1 MKIENVPI
9 ESLHP
14 YAHNTRIHPPKQ
26 IELLARSI
34 KAFGFNNPVLIDKEN
49 VILAGHGRVLAAKK
63 LNLKSVPTVKIE
75 HLTPLEL
82 KAFRIADNRIAEQ
95 SCWNQESLKLEFQEL
110 ISCQDEMD
118 INLTGFSTPD
128 IDLLY
133 LPEINTS
140 KEEILDIPLD
150 IPKRVKLG
158 DLWSLGK
165 HRLFCGNA
173 LEGASYRELLGNN
186 KADMVFTD
194 APFNVK
200 TEGHICGNGKYKHK
214 DFAMAHGE
222 MSSQEF
228 TNFLSQTFKNLI
240 QFSKDGSLHFVCMD
254 WRHIS
259 EISAAGKTYTA
270 LKNICV
276 WDKQCGGM
284 GSLYRSQ
291 HEFFFLFKN
300 GNAAHINHIDLGKYG
315 RNRTNVW
322 SYPGVRVSNPVNRDD
337 LKFHPTVKPVG
348 MIADAILDVS
358 NIGDIVLD
366 CFAGSGSTLL
376 ACERTNR
383 TGYMMEID
391 PHYCDVILY
400 RFEQLTGEKAELE
413 ETLI

>member
-1 MKIENVPI
+1 MKIENIPV
-9 ESLHP
+9 EELKAYSR
-14 YAHNTRIHPPKQ
+14 NTRIHSPKQ

-34 KAFGFNNPVLIDKEN
+34 KVFGFNNPVLIDKNN
-49 VILAGHGRVLAAKK
+49 VILAGHGRVLAARK

-95 SCWNQESLKLEFQEL
+95 SCWDKASLKLEFQEL
-110 ISCQDEMD
+110 VSCQDEMD

-128 IDLLY
+128 IDLLF
-133 LPEINTS
+133 LSEINTS
-140 KEEILDIPLD
+140 KEETLNIPID
-150 IPKRVKLG
+150 IPKRVKSG
-158 DLWSLGK
+158 DLWSLGQ

-173 LEGASYRELLGNN
+173 LESSSYRELLGNQ

-200 TEGHICGNGKYKHK
+200 TDGHICGNGKYKHK

-222 MSSQEF
+222 MTPQEF
-228 TNFLSQTFKNLI
+228 TDFLSQTFKNLI

-259 EISAAGKTYTA
+259 EISTAGKAYTA

-276 WDKQCGGM
+276 WDKQYGGM

-300 GNAAHINHIDLGKYG
+300 GNTTHINHIDLGKYG

-322 SYPGVRVSNPVNRDD
+322 SYPGVRVSNPVNRND

-376 ACERTNR
+376 SCEKTNR
-383 TGYMMEID
+383 KGYMMEID
-391 PHYCDVILY
+391 PHYCDVILF
-400 RFEQLTGEKAELE
+400 RFEQLTGKKAKFE
-413 ETLI
+413 EVLA

>member
-9 ESLHP
+9 ESLQS
-14 YAHNTRIHPPKQ
+14 YAHNTRIHPPRQ

-95 SCWNQESLKLEFQEL
+95 SCWNQASLKLEFQEL

-140 KEEILDIPLD
+140 KEEIVDIPLD
-150 IPKRVKLG
+150 IPKCVKPG

-173 LEGASYRELLGNN
+173 LEAASYRELLGNK

-200 TEGHICGNGKYKHK
+200 ADGHICGSGKYKHK

-259 EISAAGKTYTA
+259 EIPAAGKAYTA
-270 LKNICV
+270 LKNICI

-291 HEFFFLFKN
+291 HEFFFLFKH
-300 GNAAHINHIDLGKYG
+300 GNAAHINHIDLEKYG

-322 SYPGVRVSNPVNRDD
+322 SYPGVRISNPVNRDD

-358 NIGDIVLD
+358 NIEDIVLD

-383 TGYMMEID
+383 KGYMMEID

-400 RFEQLTGEKAELE
+400 RFEQLTGEKPELE

>member
-1 MKIENVPI
+1 MKIENTPI
-9 ESLHP
+9 ETLKS
-14 YAHNTRIHPPKQ
+14 YSRNTRIHSPKQ

-34 KAFGFNNPVLIDKEN
+34 KAFGFNNPVLIDKDN
-49 VILAGHGRVLAAKK
+49 FILAGHGRVLAATK
-63 LNLKSVPTVKIE
+63 LNLKTVPTVKIE
-75 HLTPLEL
+75 HLSPLEL

-95 SCWNQESLKLEFQEL
+95 SCWNKEALKLEFQDL
-110 ISCQDEMD
+110 ILYQNEMD
-118 INLTGFSTPD
+118 INVTGFSTPD

-133 LPEINTS
+133 LPEINTPH
-140 KEEILDIPLD
+140 EEALDLSSN
-150 IPKRVKLG
+150 IPKRVKPG
-158 DLWSLGK
+158 ELWSLGK
-165 HRLFCGNA
+165 HLLFCGNA
-173 LEGASYRELLGNN
+173 LEPASYRELLGNK

-200 TEGHICGNGKYKHK
+200 TDGHICGNGKYKHK

-228 TNFLSQTFKNLI
+228 THFLSQTFKNLI

-254 WRHIS
+254 WRHIA
-259 EISAAGKTYTA
+259 EITTAGKVYSA

-300 GNAAHINHIDLGKYG
+300 GNASHINNIDLGKYG

-322 SYPGVRVSNPVNRDD
+322 SYPGVRVSNPVNRND

-383 TGYMMEID
+383 KGYMIEID

-400 RFEQLTGEKAELE
+400 RFEQLTGQKAKFKEVLV
-413 ETLI
+413 

>member
-1 MKIENVPI
+1 MKIENIPV
-9 ESLHP
+9 EKLKAYSR
-14 YAHNTRIHPPKQ
+14 NTRIHSPKQ

-34 KAFGFNNPVLIDKEN
+34 KVFGFNNPVLIDKNN
-49 VILAGHGRVLAAKK
+49 VILAGHGRVLAARK
-63 LNLKSVPTVKIE
+63 LNLKSIPTVKIE

-95 SCWNQESLKLEFQEL
+95 SSWDKASLKLEFQEL
-110 ISCQDEMD
+110 VSCQDEMD
-118 INLTGFSTPD
+118 VNLTGFSTPD
-128 IDLLY
+128 IDLLF
-133 LPEINTS
+133 LSEINTS
-140 KEEILDIPLD
+140 KEETLDIPLD
-150 IPKRVKLG
+150 IPRRVKPG
-158 DLWSLGK
+158 DLWSLGR

-173 LEGASYRELLGNN
+173 LESSSYRELLGNQ

-200 TEGHICGNGKYKHK
+200 TDGHICGNGKYKHK

-222 MSSQEF
+222 MTPQ
-228 TNFLSQTFKNLI
+228 
-240 QFSKDGSLHFVCMD
+240 DGSLHFVCMD

-259 EISAAGKTYTA
+259 EISTAGKAYTA

-300 GNAAHINHIDLGKYG
+300 GNATHINHIDLGKYG

-322 SYPGVRVSNPVNRDD
+322 SYPGVRVSNPVNRND

-358 NIGDIVLD
+358 NIRDIVLD

-376 ACERTNR
+376 ACEKTNR
-383 TGYMMEID
+383 KGYMMEID

-400 RFEQLTGEKAELE
+400 RFEQLTGQKAKFE
-413 ETLI
+413 EVLA

>member
-14 YAHNTRIHPPKQ
+14 YAHNTRIHSPKQ
-26 IELLARSI
+26 IESLARSI
-34 KAFGFNNPVLIDKEN
+34 KAFGFNNPVLVDKDN
-49 VILAGHGRVLAAKK
+49 FILAGHGRVLAATK
-63 LNLKSVPTVKIE
+63 LNLKTVPTVKIE
-75 HLTPLEL
+75 HLSPLEL

-95 SCWNQESLKLEFQEL
+95 SCWNKDALKLEFQDL
-110 ISCQDEMD
+110 ISYQDEID

-128 IDLLY
+128 IDLLC

-140 KEEILDIPLD
+140 HEEIIDIPLN
-150 IPKRVKLG
+150 IPQRVKSG

-173 LEGASYRELLGNN
+173 LEAASYRELLGNK

-200 TEGHICGNGKYKHK
+200 TKGHICGNGKYKHK

-222 MSSQEF
+222 MNPQEF

-254 WRHIS
+254 WRHIA
-259 EISAAGKTYTA
+259 EITTAGKIYA
-270 LKNICV
+270 NLKNICV
-276 WDKQCGGM
+276 WNKQCGGM

-300 GNAAHINHIDLGKYG
+300 GTAPHTNHINLGKYG

-322 SYPGVRVSNPVNRDD
+322 DYPGVRVSNPVNRND

-383 TGYMMEID
+383 KGYMMEID

-400 RFEQLTGEKAELE
+400 RFEQLTGEKAELK